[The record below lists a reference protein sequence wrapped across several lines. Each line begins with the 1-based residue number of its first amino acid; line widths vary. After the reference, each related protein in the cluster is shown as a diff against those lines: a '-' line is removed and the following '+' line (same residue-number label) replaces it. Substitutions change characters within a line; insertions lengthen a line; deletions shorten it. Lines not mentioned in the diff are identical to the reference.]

1 MTHFWEP
8 RTTTTCLSVKEMLAQ
23 TQTRRGNR
31 CRRFRT
37 LLTYSSFVMNSFKGG
52 SDPHWGHGE
61 CVPARQPGDAEP
73 GRQHHP
79 PHRLRPL
86 WHSQR
91 LNRAGHPVAPGD
103 LFNVGCT
110 LYAPLWLHFIFF
122 FGLHSSTA
130 GVLWATAWTA
140 EASDKSDQVCGENW
154 AQRLALFPKVLFQE
168 HSNALCD
175 SPISSDKKDES
186 CEGFIDG
193 DIIESF
199 LDLDRWLLNIF
210 DNPIQ
215 SEHLSLLQCGC
226 SLHNAHPII

>member
-1 MTHFWEP
+1 MCFFQYKTMEGSFEEIARDYCPNWMTAVEVHQRYFLRHHSNLPQFRFWTMTHFWEP

-130 GVLWATAWTA
+130 GVL
-140 EASDKSDQVCGENW
+140 
-154 AQRLALFPKVLFQE
+154 
-168 HSNALCD
+168 
-175 SPISSDKKDES
+175 
-186 CEGFIDG
+186 
-193 DIIESF
+193 
-199 LDLDRWLLNIF
+199 
-210 DNPIQ
+210 
-215 SEHLSLLQCGC
+215 
-226 SLHNAHPII
+226 